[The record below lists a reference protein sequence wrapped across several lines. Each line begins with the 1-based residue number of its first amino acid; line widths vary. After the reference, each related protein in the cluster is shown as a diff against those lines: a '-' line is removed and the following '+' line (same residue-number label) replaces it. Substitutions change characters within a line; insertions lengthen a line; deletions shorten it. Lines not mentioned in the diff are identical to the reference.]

1 MADCDNDNND
11 RDNDSDIN
19 DNKNEDKVIPKACA
33 ALKTFTRVPVR
44 F

>member
-19 DNKNEDKVIPKACA
+19 DNKNEDKVIPKAWA
-33 ALKTFTRVPVR
+33 ALKTLTRVPVR